1 MPVLYF
7 ISSFEGTILLVKNYK
22 IQLPVFCLLFSVS
35 IYSSRCHFLIRFYR
49 FIHPYLKNIFVA
61 YFPLFADSPKLPYN
75 PNNQNPLSVRNFFCE
90 CFLSKLWWFYWTL
103 IWRPVRGRER
113 VLFKLA
119 YNFYTFICS
128 KDNIFTR
135 NVNINDLYMLLIT
148 KIILITSLKFDVS
161 LFTGTLKD
169 SFYIWKAPLFYRGIS
184 CKLLHIMEI
193 LMSVWYIDR

>member
-35 IYSSRCHFLIRFYR
+35 IYSSRCHFLISFYR
-49 FIHPYLKNIFVA
+49 FIHPYLKNIFVV
-61 YFPLFADSPKLPYN
+61 YFPLIADSPKLHYN
-75 PNNQNPLSVRNFFCE
+75 PNNQNPLSVRKFFCE

-103 IWRPVRGRER
+103 IWRPVRGRGR

-135 NVNINDLYMLLIT
+135 NVNINYLYMLLIT
-148 KIILITSLKFDVS
+148 KNNSYHFHQVWCFTLHWNIKRQFLYLKS
-161 LFTGTLKD
+161 STLL
-169 SFYIWKAPLFYRGIS
+169 SW
-184 CKLLHIMEI
+184 HIMQIATHHGDPYEC
-193 LMSVWYIDR
+193 LAYR